1 MKKNVMMRVASAL
14 LVAVLMT
21 TCAISGTFAKY
32 TSKTTDTE
40 TARVANWGWGSTAV
54 TIDNLFKKVYGD
66 NVASSNSDNVIAPGT
81 ASSTQIAWTPDAN
94 FKPEVDYTVTLSVSG
109 TIPTE
114 VDARLSWTLKVG
126 DAAEQT
132 YTDFADLADA
142 LGTQTFDFEAN
153 ATPSIPTV
161 TIGWT
166 WPIGSSNADNEA
178 DTELG
183 DADTLAQC
191 SVTVTLTATQKG

>member
-32 TSKTTDTE
+32 TSNVTDTE
-40 TARVANWGWGSTAV
+40 TARVAKWGWGTTAI
-54 TIDNLFKKVYGD
+54 TIDDLFKNVYGD
-66 NVASSNSDNVIAPGT
+66 NVASSNGEDVIAPGT
-81 ASSTQIAWTPDAN
+81 GSSTQIAWTPDAN

-109 TIPTE
+109 TIPAE
-114 VDARLSWTLKVG
+114 VEARLSWTLKVG

-132 YTDFADLADA
+132 YTDFAALAAA

-153 ATPSIPTV
+153 TAPSIPTV

-166 WPIGSSNADNEA
+166 WPIGS
-178 DTELG
+178 G
-183 DADTLAQC
+183 DADNNADTDLGNAGTLAQC
-191 SVTVTLTATQKG
+191 SVTVALTATQKG

>member
-32 TSKTTDTE
+32 TSETTDTE

-166 WPIGSSNADNEA
+166 WPIGSSDADNEA